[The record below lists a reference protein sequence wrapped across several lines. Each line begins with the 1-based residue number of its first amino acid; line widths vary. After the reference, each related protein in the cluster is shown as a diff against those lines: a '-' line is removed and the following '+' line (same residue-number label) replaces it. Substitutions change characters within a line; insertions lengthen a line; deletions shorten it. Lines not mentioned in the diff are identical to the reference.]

1 MSAKKSESLEFKED
15 DFVLNFEITADA
27 METSSDLETWTT
39 IFKVTKASTC
49 TCICT
54 VGCF

>member
-1 MSAKKSESLEFKED
+1 MNVKEKETLEFKKD
-15 DFVLNFEITADA
+15 DFALNFEITADA
-27 METSSDLETWTT
+27 MGASGDLETWTT

-49 TCICT
+49 TCVCT